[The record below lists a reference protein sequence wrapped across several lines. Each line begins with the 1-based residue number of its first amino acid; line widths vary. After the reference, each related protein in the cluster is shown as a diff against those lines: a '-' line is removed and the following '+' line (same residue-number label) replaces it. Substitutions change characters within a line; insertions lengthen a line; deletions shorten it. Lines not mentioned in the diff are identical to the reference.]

1 MFFSL
6 RNLSALSLI
15 DEKMSIRPMVLDQV
29 LGQGPGS
36 GLGSSIQLKV
46 DSAAAAAGET
56 QQNGVN
62 PPNLP

>member
-1 MFFSL
+1 
-6 RNLSALSLI
+6 
-15 DEKMSIRPMVLDQV
+15 MVLDQV
-29 LGQGPGS
+29 LGQGPRS

-46 DSAAAAAGET
+46 DSAAAGET